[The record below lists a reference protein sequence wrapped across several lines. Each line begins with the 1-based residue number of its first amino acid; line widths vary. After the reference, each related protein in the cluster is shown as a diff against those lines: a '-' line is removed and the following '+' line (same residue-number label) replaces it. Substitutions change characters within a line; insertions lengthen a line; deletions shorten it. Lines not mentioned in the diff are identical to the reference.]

1 MDWLRS
7 TDSAKHHDPSKTSR
21 RLVLAIIAQAIE
33 DASRPPTPAE
43 IKAKANRLKDPIQAL
58 RWLFAPSPVLEWYA
72 AHVDLDVELFRR
84 ALIQAAHSY
93 AENSFRPDQRR
104 VFRLRYQWAKRDC
117 LFDAPYDPDI
127 EDRDDDDENDRPA

>member
-7 TDSAKHHDPSKTSR
+7 TDSSRHYDPSRPDR
-21 RLVLAIIAQAIE
+21 RLILAIITQAIE

-43 IKAKANRLKDPIQAL
+43 VKAKANRLRDPIQAL
-58 RWLFAPSPVLEWYA
+58 RWLFASSPVLEWYA
-72 AHVDLDVELFRR
+72 AYVDLDVELFRR

-104 VFRLRYQWAKRDC
+104 GFRLRYQWAKRDR
-117 LFDAPYDPDI
+117 LFDATYDPDV
-127 EDRDDDDENDRPA
+127 EDREDDDEND